1 VRVLVVLPTYNEVET
16 VEEALRR
23 TRQAVPAAEILVV
36 DDGSPDGTADQAEK
50 VGTELGGITVLRRD
64 RRLGLGDAYRAG
76 FAWGLARG
84 AEALVE
90 MDADLSHDP
99 AALSSILEPL
109 ADHDLVIGSRYV
121 PGGSVPAWSVHRK
134 LLSRAG
140 NWYSRLMLGLD
151 VADLTSGYRAY
162 RADLL
167 RRIDLDEVRADGYG
181 FQIEM
186 AYRAARAG
194 GRLTEVPIRFVD
206 REVGESKMSGR
217 IVVEALVLV
226 TRWGAW
232 RAWSRVRPA
241 AADRSESK
249 ERI

>member
-1 VRVLVVLPTYNEVET
+1 MRVLVVLPTYNEAET
-16 VEEALRR
+16 VEEVLRR
-23 TRQAVPAAEILVV
+23 TRHALPAAEILVV
-36 DDGSPDGTADQAEK
+36 DDGSPDGTADLAEK
-50 VGTELGGITVLRRD
+50 IGHELGGMSVLRRD

-99 AALSSILEPL
+99 AALSSLLRPL
-109 ADHDLVIGSRYV
+109 DHHDLVIGSRYI
-121 PGGSVPAWSVHRK
+121 PGGSVPAWSFHRK

-167 RRIDLDEVRADGYG
+167 RRIDLDAVRADGYG

-186 AYRAARAG
+186 AYRVARAG
-194 GRLTEVPIRFVD
+194 GADHGSADP
-206 REVGESKMSGR
+206 
-217 IVVEALVLV
+217 
-226 TRWGAW
+226 
-232 RAWSRVRPA
+232 VRGP
-241 AADRSESK
+241 
-249 ERI
+249 